1 MNQLRVMIRALFFVV
16 GLFALLQGGICLT
29 VESMTVSDLAAEH
42 LARWTDENRTLVVPM
57 WFGPTLVL
65 TGGVTLLY
73 AIALPAK
80 QQHRR
85 RQHMHH

>member
-1 MNQLRVMIRALFFVV
+1 MNQIRLMIRALFFVV
-16 GLFALLQGGICLT
+16 GLFALLQGGICLS
-29 VESMTVSDLAAEH
+29 VESMTISDFAAQR
-42 LARWTDENRTLVVPM
+42 LDAWTDENRQLIVPI

-80 QQHRR
+80 QHHRHR
-85 RQHMHH
+85 HHGHH